1 MFKKISDKIHEFVG
15 SWAYFVGSV
24 MADGYIDRMVE
35 FNEEMDEEA
44 TKAEE
49 EANKLPNLKVN

>member
-35 FNEEMDEEA
+35 FNEDVDEEMD
-44 TKAEE
+44 KAEE

>member
-35 FNEEMDEEA
+35 FNENVDEEMD
-44 TKAEE
+44 KAEE